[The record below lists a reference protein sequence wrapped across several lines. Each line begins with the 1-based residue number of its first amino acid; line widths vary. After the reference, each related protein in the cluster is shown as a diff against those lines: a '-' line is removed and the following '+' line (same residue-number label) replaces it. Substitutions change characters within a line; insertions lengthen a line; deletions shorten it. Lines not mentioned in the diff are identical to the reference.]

1 MKSTTAL
8 LALAG
13 AASAHYNFPSMIS
26 GGTTTAAWAAV
37 RDWTGSYTYNPVTD
51 VSSLDIRCNVDGS
64 TAFSPDILSV
74 AAGSQ
79 LGFTASPDIYHP
91 GPLLAYMAKVPSGST
106 AANWDGSGA
115 VWFKIYEDAPTGLGG
130 QALVWPSNGTRGSGV
145 VVVAAILTASRRHHD
160 DLHDPQ
166 EHAQR

>member
-13 AASAHYNFPSMIS
+13 AASAHYNFPSLIYQ
-26 GGTTTAAWAAV
+26 GTTSAAWADV

-51 VSSLDIRCNVDGS
+51 VSSLDIRCNVAGT
-64 TAFSPDILSV
+64 TAFAPSILSV

-79 LGFTASPDIYHP
+79 LGFTANPDIYHP
-91 GPLLAYMAKVPSGST
+91 GPLLAYMAKVPAGKT

-115 VWFKIYEDAPTGLGG
+115 VWFKIYEDGPTGLGG
-130 QALVWPSNGTRGSGV
+130 QALAWPSNGTWDPRIV
-145 VVVAAILTASRRHHD
+145 VVSMLMASRRHHG
-160 DLHDPQ
+160 DLHHPRG
-166 EHAQR
+166 HAQR